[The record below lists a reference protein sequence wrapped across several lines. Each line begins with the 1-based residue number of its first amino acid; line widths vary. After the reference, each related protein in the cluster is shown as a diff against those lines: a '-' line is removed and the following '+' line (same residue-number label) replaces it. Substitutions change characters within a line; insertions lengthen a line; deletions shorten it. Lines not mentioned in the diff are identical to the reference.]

1 MCLILFALGE
11 GELLVAANRDEF
23 YRRETAPAQWWDE
36 PCRWLGGRDLAGGG
50 TWLGVTPSGRF
61 AAVTNVRDPHGHRGV
76 LSRGRLVLD
85 ALCGEPDLD
94 GDYSDYNL
102 LWGDRHGLQYASNR
116 GGRSRVNSGVH
127 GLSNA
132 WLDTPWPKVVRG
144 VTGLSER
151 DPFEVLLDRS
161 QPLEGLPDTGVG
173 PELERALSSAY
184 IETPHYGTRS
194 STVVRLKRDGSVEF
208 EERSPAGRFQFSF
221 IASPELRP

>member
-1 MCLILFALGE
+1 MCLILVSLGG

-23 YRRETAPAQWWDE
+23 YARETAPAQWWDE

-61 AAVTNVRDPHGHRGV
+61 AAVTNFRDPNGHRGG

-85 ALCGEPDLD
+85 ALCGEPDLR

-102 LWGDRHGLQYASNR
+102 LWGDRHGLRYASNR
-116 GGRSRVNSGVH
+116 GPGARLEAGVH

-132 WLDTPWPKVVRG
+132 LLDTPWPKVVRG
-144 VTGLSER
+144 VQSLPHA
-151 DPFEVLLDRS
+151 DPFEVLLDRVPAES
-161 QPLEGLPDTGVG
+161 GLPDTGVG
-173 PELERALSSAY
+173 PELERALSPAY

-194 STVVRLKRDGSVEF
+194 STVVRFSREGEVKF
-208 EERSPAGRFQFSF
+208 EERSSAGTFRFSF
-221 IASPELRP
+221 RA